1 MTVPLKVSNPFVG
14 RSLRVNKEVF
24 VYVQR
29 KKECSRNLC
38 KWCSLWSAS
47 SVSLKLAFLNFEVC
61 KFEWEVT
68 VGALVSTVTTSTI
81 TAMDTMVPIM
91 ATVPDTEVATVRIME
106 TTSEAIMVQAI
117 RTDMATVGHPTESIL
132 ATAMAM
138 ASPTEAIP
146 HSHTATAL
154 HDIMA
159 RRLDG

>member
-1 MTVPLKVSNPFVG
+1 M
-14 RSLRVNKEVF
+14 
-24 VYVQR
+24 
-29 KKECSRNLC
+29 
-38 KWCSLWSAS
+38 
-47 SVSLKLAFLNFEVC
+47 
-61 KFEWEVT
+61 
-68 VGALVSTVTTSTI
+68 GALVSTVTTSTI